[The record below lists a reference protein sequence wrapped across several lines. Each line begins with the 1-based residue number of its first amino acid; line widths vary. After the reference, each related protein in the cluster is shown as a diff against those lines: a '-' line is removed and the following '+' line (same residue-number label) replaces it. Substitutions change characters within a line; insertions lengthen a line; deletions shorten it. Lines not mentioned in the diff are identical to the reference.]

1 MRRTRTAA
9 VVALAATVLPAVAAC
24 TDDEPAPAPSRTA
37 AVVASTTWVGALA
50 KAAGATDVAVIA
62 PANVPDPGAF
72 QPTQEEMAL
81 AGRAEHVVYAKS
93 DGFAGALEAAAGDAH
108 LVPVVPST
116 EVSGIRTAVTAL
128 AQAMGTESVA
138 NRWLAAFEAEVEA
151 LSESL
156 KGLAP
161 IPPDTAVASADV
173 AHWAAF
179 AGVRVVAEYGPEPPT
194 DAERAALVAR
204 RPKLLLA
211 SVHRPADTPD
221 IPGALRVDLV
231 NYPGT
236 DLNLLAVFQT
246 NGDRL
251 GATFAK

>member
-1 MRRTRTAA
+1 MRRTRAA
-9 VVALAATVLPAVAAC
+9 ALAALAATVLPAAGC
-24 TDDEPAPAPSRTA
+24 TGDEPAPTPPRSA

-50 KAAGATDVAVIA
+50 KAAGATDIAVIA
-62 PANVPDPGAF
+62 PDNVPDPGAF

-116 EVSGIRTAVTAL
+116 EPSGIRTAVTAL
-128 AQAMGTESVA
+128 ARAMGTEAAA
-138 NRWLAAFEAEVEA
+138 NRWLTAFEAEVEG
-151 LSESL
+151 LSEAL

-231 NYPGT
+231 NYPAD
-236 DLNLLAVFQT
+236 DLDLLAVFQT